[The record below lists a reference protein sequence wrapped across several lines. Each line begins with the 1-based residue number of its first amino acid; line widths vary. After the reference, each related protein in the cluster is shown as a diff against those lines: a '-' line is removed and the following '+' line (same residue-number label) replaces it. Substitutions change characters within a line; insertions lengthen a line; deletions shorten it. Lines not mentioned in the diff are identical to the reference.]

1 MDATQ
6 PSAQTPTPS
15 VDVPQG
21 AVVVGVDGS
30 EPADAALDWALAEAS
45 RIGAPLYL
53 LSAREVFAAATP
65 LDGTPAW
72 TETALIEAG
81 GDTDRVLSVA
91 TKKARTVS
99 PDMTIAASSP
109 WGGAARLL
117 VEASDQAHLIVV
129 GHRGRGRLTSAVL
142 GTVSLQ
148 TAAHARCPVVVVRP
162 GQQAHPQQAPRVVVG
177 VDGSRDSVRA
187 ARFAFEAAAPDGS
200 VTVVHAWWLE
210 VIDGVVVTTPESEE
224 WARVTEQ
231 RTAQTEKALT
241 GLREEFPDVAV
252 DVRIEQA
259 SATRAL
265 LSAAQDADLLVV
277 GSRGR
282 GGFAGLLLGSVS
294 QHMLV
299 DSPCPVAVVARVE
312 DH

>member
-6 PSAQTPTPS
+6 PLDPTSAPS
-15 VDVPQG
+15 VDLPRG

-30 EPADAALDWALAEAS
+30 ESGDAALDWALAEAS
-45 RIGAPLYL
+45 RIDAPLHV
-53 LSAREVFAAATP
+53 LSAREVFAATS
-65 LDGTPAW
+65 LDGALAW
-72 TETALIEAG
+72 SHTAIADSG
-81 GDTDRVLSVA
+81 DDTDRVLAAARDKVRSADPEVA
-91 TKKARTVS
+91 LT
-99 PDMTIAASSP
+99 SSGP

-117 VEASDQAHLIVV
+117 VEASDHARLIVV

-148 TAAHARCPVVVVRP
+148 TAAHARCPVVVLRP
-162 GQQAHPQQAPRVVVG
+162 GQVHSHQAPRVIVG

-187 ARFAFEAAAPDGS
+187 ARFAFESAAPDG
-200 VTVVHAWWLE
+200 VVAVVHAWWLE

-224 WARVTEQ
+224 WGRVTEQ
-231 RTAQTEKALT
+231 KSALTEKALT
-241 GLREEFPDVAV
+241 GLRDEFPDVALT
-252 DVRIEQA
+252 VRIERA
-259 SATRAL
+259 SATQAL
-265 LSAAQDADLLVV
+265 LSAAREADLLVV

-299 DSPCPVAVVARVE
+299 GSPCPVAVVARVE
-312 DH
+312 DR

>member
-6 PSAQTPTPS
+6 HSDQTPAPPM
-15 VDVPQG
+15 DLPRG
-21 AVVVGVDGS
+21 AVVVGIDGS
-30 EPADAALDWALAEAS
+30 ESADAALHWALAEAS
-45 RIGAPLYL
+45 RIAAPLHL
-53 LSAREVFAAATP
+53 LSAREVFAAATS
-65 LDGTPAW
+65 LDGTLAW
-72 TETALIEAG
+72 PQAAIADAG
-81 GDTDRVLSVA
+81 DDTDRVLSVA
-91 TKKARTVS
+91 KERARTVN
-99 PDMTIAASSP
+99 PDVTLTSAGP

-117 VEASDQAHLIVV
+117 VEASDRARLIVV

-148 TAAHARCPVVVVRP
+148 TAAHARCPVVVLRP
-162 GQQAHPQQAPRVVVG
+162 GQAHSHQAPRVIVG

-187 ARFAFEAAAPDGS
+187 ARFAFESAAPDGG
-200 VTVVHAWWLE
+200 VTVLHAWWLE

-224 WARVTEQ
+224 WARVME
-231 RTAQTEKALT
+231 RKTAQTEKALA

-252 DVRIEQA
+252 TVSIERA
-259 SATRAL
+259 SATQAL

-312 DH
+312 DR